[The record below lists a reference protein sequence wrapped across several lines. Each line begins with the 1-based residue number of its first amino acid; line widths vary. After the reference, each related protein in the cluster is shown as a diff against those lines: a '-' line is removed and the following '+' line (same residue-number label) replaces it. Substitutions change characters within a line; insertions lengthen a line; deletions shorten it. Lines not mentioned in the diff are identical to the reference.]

1 MYPMNINTPATIAL
15 MLIASIVLL
24 VFTLAFMGRADS
36 DVFKVLV
43 GALVS
48 VGFTNIVGFY
58 FGSSASS
65 KSKDDTISTMA
76 VAAGTGAGG
85 PAAVTAAARAAAPAA
100 AAEAAPAAAAVAAP
114 PAAAVATPP
123 VVEAVVP
130 PAVEAAVAKAFAK
143 QEQKSGD
150 T

>member
-1 MYPMNINTPATIAL
+1 MRVNTPDSIAL
-15 MLIASIVLL
+15 ALIASIVLL

-65 KSKDDTISTMA
+65 KAKDDTISTMA
-76 VAAGTGAGG
+76 NSAGN
-85 PAAVTAAARAAAPAA
+85 AVGSATAAAAAAAPAA
-100 AAEAAPAAAAVAAP
+100 AAAAAPAAAAIAAP
-114 PAAAVATPP
+114 PAAIIAAPP
-123 VVEAVVP
+123 VVEAIVP
-130 PAVEAAVAKAFAK
+130 PVVEAAVAKAFEK
-143 QEQKSGD
+143 QEQKIED
-150 T
+150 NKP